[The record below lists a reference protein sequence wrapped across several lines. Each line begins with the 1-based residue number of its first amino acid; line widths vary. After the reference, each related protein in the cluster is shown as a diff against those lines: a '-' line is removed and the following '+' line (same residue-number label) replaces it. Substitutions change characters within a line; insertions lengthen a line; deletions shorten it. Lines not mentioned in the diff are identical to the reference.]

1 MGFKT
6 AIDTC
11 LRRKYLDFSGR
22 ASRSEYWYYILAYLI
37 GSIVVSL
44 VGGIL
49 GARAGSVLSG
59 IYSLALFL
67 PSLAVL
73 VRRLHDTNHS
83 GWWAAGG
90 CVLAAAAFIILI
102 GALLMGAGASSAL
115 MMSLGVLSIV
125 YGLWMLFLLVSKGTV
140 GPNRYGA
147 DPLETPADV

>member
-1 MGFKT
+1 ME
-6 AIDTC
+6 
-11 LRRKYLDFSGR
+11 LRVLPLVFALEALD
-22 ASRSEYWYYILAYLI
+22 
-37 GSIVVSL
+37 
-44 VGGIL
+44 GI
-49 GARAGSVLSG
+49 
-59 IYSLALFL
+59 ALFL

-115 MMSLGVLSIV
+115 MMILGVLSIV

>member
-1 MGFKT
+1 MDFKT

-83 GWWAAGG
+83 GSSMGYG
-90 CVLAAAAFIILI
+90 CCFCWSVR
-102 GALLMGAGASSAL
+102 GRSGP
-115 MMSLGVLSIV
+115 
-125 YGLWMLFLLVSKGTV
+125 TV
-140 GPNRYGA
+140 MEPIRWKLRPTS
-147 DPLETPADV
+147 DI

>member
-67 PSLAVL
+67 PPPARYESQRL
-73 VRRLHDTNHS
+73 VGGRRLRARRCGVYHS
-83 GWWAAGG
+83 DRGVVDGRGRQFRPDDDFGGAFHRLWAMDAVFAGQ
-90 CVLAAAAFIILI
+90 
-102 GALLMGAGASSAL
+102 
-115 MMSLGVLSIV
+115 
-125 YGLWMLFLLVSKGTV
+125 
-140 GPNRYGA
+140 
-147 DPLETPADV
+147 

>member
-1 MGFKT
+1 M
-6 AIDTC
+6 
-11 LRRKYLDFSGR
+11 DFSGR

-102 GALLMGAGASSAL
+102 GALLMGAAP
-115 MMSLGVLSIV
+115 V
-125 YGLWMLFLLVSKGTV
+125 
-140 GPNRYGA
+140 P
-147 DPLETPADV
+147 P